1 MKNLITLIMFVIVGS
16 GIVSAQS
23 KNYVE
28 SLTPSQIKNLEN
40 AILSENDG
48 LCRSAIYL
56 AGKYQLPQVEKALIT
71 KLEKEEDPL
80 NRVFIAR
87 VLHRINSDEG
97 MKYIQQMTK
106 NDSNERVRVICS
118 MLCEDYYKTRV
129 NPVATL
135 NQ

>member
-71 KLEKEEDPL
+71 
-80 NRVFIAR
+80 
-87 VLHRINSDEG
+87 RINSDEG

-118 MLCEDYYKTRV
+118 MLCEDYYKTPV